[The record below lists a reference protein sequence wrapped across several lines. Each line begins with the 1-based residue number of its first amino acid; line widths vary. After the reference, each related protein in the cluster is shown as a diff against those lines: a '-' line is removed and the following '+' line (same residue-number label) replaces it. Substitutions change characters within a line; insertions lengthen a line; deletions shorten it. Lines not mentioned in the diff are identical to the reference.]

1 MKVQRKLLTTE
12 QLMKICGNRRTC
24 YGCPMRYELNGIY
37 YSCAQVM
44 DTEAR
49 IKHYWNEKI
58 EVEE

>member
-12 QLMKICGNRRTC
+12 QWMKICGNRRTC
-24 YGCPMRYELNGIY
+24 YGCPMMYEFNGICY
-37 YSCAQVM
+37 TCSQVKA
-44 DTEAR
+44 TEAR